1 MLLGE
6 GKEDAMRKLS
16 LIVASLTMLVLLST
30 GPAYSQVGPIVIRG
44 DIPFDFTVVDKT
56 LPAGNYDV
64 KNVMGSAVEF
74 LHIRGTENQEQAG
87 FLAIAVEKTGKLG
100 KPMFVFRRYGDK
112 YFLAVIW
119 AGVGTERELP
129 KSYQERQISQF
140 QPKPELIMIAAK

>member
-1 MLLGE
+1 
-6 GKEDAMRKLS
+6 MRKLS

-30 GPAYSQVGPIVIRG
+30 GVAYSQIGPIVIRG

-64 KNVMGSAVEF
+64 KKVVTGLASGVET

-87 FLAIAVEKTGKLG
+87 FVAIAVEKTGKLG

-112 YFLAVIW
+112 YFLAEIW
-119 AGVGTERELP
+119 TGVSIGRELP

>member
-1 MLLGE
+1 M
-6 GKEDAMRKLS
+6 KKLS
-16 LIVASLTMLVLLST
+16 LIVASLIMLVLLST
-30 GPAYSQVGPIVIRG
+30 GLAYSQIGPIVIRG

-64 KNVMGSAVEF
+64 KNLVATGVGF

-87 FLAIAVEKTGKLG
+87 FYAIAVEKTGKLG

-112 YFLAVIW
+112 YFLAEVW
-119 AGVGTERELP
+119 TGVSTGRELP

>member
-1 MLLGE
+1 
-6 GKEDAMRKLS
+6 MRKLS
-16 LIVASLTMLVLLST
+16 LIVAALTMLVLLST
-30 GPAYSQVGPIVIRG
+30 GLAHSQIGPIVIRG

-64 KNVMGSAVEF
+64 KNLVATGVGF

-87 FLAIAVEKTGKLG
+87 FYAIAVEKTGKLG

-112 YFLAVIW
+112 YFLAEVW
-119 AGVGTERELP
+119 TGVSTGRELP

-140 QPKPELIMIAAK
+140 QPKSELIMIAAK

>member
-1 MLLGE
+1 
-6 GKEDAMRKLS
+6 MRKLS

-44 DIPFDFTVVDKT
+44 DIPFDFTVVDKL

-64 KNVMGSAVEF
+64 QAIVAGGVEF
-74 LHIRGTENQEQAG
+74 LHIRGTENQELAG
-87 FLAIAVEKTGKLG
+87 FYANAVEKTGKLG

-112 YFLAVIW
+112 YFLAEIW
-119 AGVGTERELP
+119 TGVSTGRELT
-129 KSYQERQISQF
+129 KSAKERQIAQF